1 MSHPREHFE
10 RLLDVFDAP
19 FKKVA
24 KEEGFVFD
32 PRVGHVGRALR
43 LKSRA
48 SKRGVFLDLKDH
60 WMKSDRVD
68 PEVVLTYGAWSQHP
82 SGLPVLL
89 KVLYEGKL
97 SDLTQSIEQRLH
109 LAVSQVKAASEEA
122 IRREGKTAEDFFRG
136 S

>member
-1 MSHPREHFE
+1 MNHPREHFE

-24 KEEGFVFD
+24 EDQGLVFD
-32 PRVGHVGRALR
+32 SRVGHVGRALR
-43 LKSRA
+43 LKGQG
-48 SKRGVFLDLKDH
+48 SKRGIFLDLKGH
-60 WMKSDRVD
+60 WMKSGRVD
-68 PEVVLTYGAWSQHP
+68 PEVVLTYGAWSQRP

-97 SDLTQSIEQRLH
+97 SELARPIEERLH
-109 LAVSQVKAASEEA
+109 LAASELKAVSEET
-122 IRREGKTAEDFFRG
+122 IQRQGKTREDFLRA